1 MNPVQHLY
9 ELREII
15 DNNLSVAIHVF
26 NDALFHRCSEEE
38 LEHYMEDIV
47 ELERDLALINNR
59 IEMLMNTSEEWDICI
74 EIDII

>member
-1 MNPVQHLY
+1 MNPVQRLY

-15 DNNLSVAIHVF
+15 ENNLSVAIHVF

-38 LEHYMEDIV
+38 LEYYMEEIV
-47 ELERDLALINNR
+47 ELERDLALINDR
-59 IEMLMNTSEEWDICI
+59 IESLMDLSEEWDVYI

>member
-1 MNPVQHLY
+1 MNPVQRLY
-9 ELREII
+9 ELREIT
-15 DNNLSVAIHVF
+15 DNNLSVAILVF

-38 LEHYMEDIV
+38 LENYMEDIV